1 MRMRKLARS
10 TWMIAALAAACSS
23 PQEPAAVAGDF
34 EELPADQI
42 MTDVVFR
49 PTNGGIATALLH
61 ADTVYM
67 YQDSSRYDL
76 VGVDLEMY
84 DETGALSGTL
94 TSKTGEYST
103 INQAMVGRGDV
114 VLITQD
120 AQDGERRIETEELH
134 YDPSMRRIW
143 SDVPTVMYT
152 AQGPIR
158 GSSFSADDGFNN
170 VTVTQYRG
178 ALPGGTREER

>member
-1 MRMRKLARS
+1 MRKLARS
-10 TWMIAALAAACSS
+10 PWLLAAVAACSS

-34 EELPADQI
+34 RELPADQV

-94 TSKTGEYST
+94 TARTGEYST
-103 INQAMVGRGDV
+103 LDQAMVGRGDV
-114 VLITQD
+114 VLVTQD
-120 AQDGERRIETEELH
+120 EQEGERRIETEELH
-134 YDPSMRRIW
+134 YEPATRQIW

-152 AQGPIR
+152 AQGPMR
-158 GSSFSADDGFNN
+158 GTSFRSDDSFSN
-170 VTVTQYRG
+170 VNIPGYRG
-178 ALPGGTREER
+178 PIPGVRIQF